1 MPDADD
7 EEIYDE
13 EGREASVED
22 DEISPEEDGF
32 MQGYDE
38 ALEEKGKKKKEKEKE
53 EEEEED

>member
-7 EEIYDE
+7 EEIYNE

-32 MQGYDE
+32 MQGYEE
-38 ALEEKGKKKKEKEKE
+38 ALEEKKKKKEKEEKKE
-53 EEEEED
+53 EEEED